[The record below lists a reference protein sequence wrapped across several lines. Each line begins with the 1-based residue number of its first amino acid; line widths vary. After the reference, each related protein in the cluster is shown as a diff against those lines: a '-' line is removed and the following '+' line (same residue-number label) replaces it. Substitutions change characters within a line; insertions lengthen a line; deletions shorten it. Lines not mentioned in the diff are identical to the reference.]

1 MLPYSALLA
10 AEGEA
15 QNPLLPAIYDIV
27 WSIIPFALVLVLFW
41 RVILPRLQKVLD
53 ERSEA
58 IEGGIEDAQSAQK
71 EAQEALEKYTK
82 LLNDARDE
90 AASIRDE
97 ARSEGQAILKEMREQ
112 AEADAERIA
121 QTAQAQIEAERQA
134 AVVSLRKEVGSLA
147 LDLAGAVV
155 RDQLG
160 QDKKAKAVVDSMLK
174 DLEKP
179 AEPAAKK
186 TATKKTTAKKTAK

>member
-1 MLPYSALLA
+1 MLPLSIYA

-27 WSIIPFALVLVLFW
+27 WSLIPFALVLLLFW
-41 RVILPRLQKVLD
+41 RVVLPRLHTILD
-53 ERSEA
+53 ERSKA
-58 IEGGIEDAQSAQK
+58 IEGGIEDAQAAQK
-71 EAQEALEKYTK
+71 DAQAALEKYTK

-97 ARSEGQAILKEMREQ
+97 ARSEGQKILQEMREQ
-112 AEADAERIA
+112 AQAEADRIS

-134 AVVSLRKEVGSLA
+134 ALVSLRKEVGSLA

-160 QDKKAKAVVDSMLK
+160 QDRKAKGLVDGLLKEMSEDTPKKAS
-174 DLEKP
+174 
-179 AEPAAKK
+179 AKK
-186 TATKKTTAKKTAK
+186 ASK

>member
-1 MLPYSALLA
+1 MLPHTVVLA

-15 QNPLLPAIYDIV
+15 QNPLLPAIYDII
-27 WSIIPFALVLVLFW
+27 WSIIPFALVLLLFW
-41 RVILPRLQKVLD
+41 RVILPRLQTILD
-53 ERSEA
+53 ERSKA

-82 LLNDARDE
+82 LLADARDE

-97 ARSEGQAILKEMREQ
+97 ARSEGQKILAEMKTNAQ
-112 AEADAERIA
+112 AEAERIA

-134 AVVSLRKEVGSLA
+134 ALVSLRKEVGSLA

-160 QDKKAKAVVDSMLK
+160 SDKKAKAVVDGMLA
-174 DLEKP
+174 DLEAP
-179 AEPAAKK
+179 ASKKAASKK
-186 TATKKTTAKKTAK
+186 AKA

>member
-1 MLPYSALLA
+1 VLPLTVLA

-27 WSIIPFALVLVLFW
+27 WSLIPFALVLLLFW
-41 RVILPRLQKVLD
+41 RVVLPRLQSVLD
-53 ERSEA
+53 QRSAA
-58 IEGGIEDAQSAQK
+58 IEGGIEEAASAQK

-82 LLNDARDE
+82 LLADARDE

-97 ARSEGQAILKEMREQ
+97 ARSEGQKILQEMRESAI
-112 AEADAERIA
+112 AEAERISQNA
-121 QTAQAQIEAERQA
+121 TAQIEAERQA
-134 AVVSLRKEVGSLA
+134 AIVSLRKEVGALA

-160 QDKKAKAVVDSMLK
+160 QDKKAKSLVDTMLK
-174 DLEKP
+174 EMDS
-179 AEPAAKK
+179 EPAPKAAKAKK
-186 TATKKTTAKKTAK
+186 AAK